1 MNILRRVEPFLPP
14 LVGGLLIVVVLIGL
28 IGTAIRN
35 PQPHDIPVGLV
46 GPAPAVQQISSS
58 FATAAPGAFQFTT
71 YASEQDARAAI
82 DARTVDG
89 VLVLGAGDPQLI
101 VAGAAGDGAVGV
113 ITAAFTNVFK
123 AQGKAPT
130 VETVHPFASGD
141 AHGLILFFVVVA
153 TQISTLASQ
162 AILLATAK
170 AVSLGLRLGFTVV
183 FGLLVGSTA
192 MGMATWI
199 AGGYGDGFWAAA
211 GLVALT
217 SMAIGSVVGGL
228 IRLLAAPGISLA
240 ALLMVL
246 SLVSSGGP
254 VGVPAPAARA
264 KESSPPLATT
274 SASPVLTAPPSEPSQ
289 PRPRS
294 TRPWCSTISS
304 PRTPSF
310 ARPSGF
316 RSTRRSSFQVWSRGG
331 STGSATGSFVSSW
344 TPGTLRPE
352 ARCSV

>member
-28 IGTAIRN
+28 IGTAIKN

-82 DARTVDG
+82 DARTIDG

-123 AQGKAPT
+123 AQGKALT

-153 TQISTLASQ
+153 TLISTLASQ

-170 AVSLGLRLGFTVV
+170 AVSLGLRLAFMVV
-183 FGLLVGSTA
+183 FGLLVGLTA

-228 IRLLAAPGISLA
+228 IRLLAAPGIGLA

-254 VGVPAPAARA
+254 VGSQLLPDFYRALAPWATAGELYSALRGALFFDGAAV
-264 KESSPPLATT
+264 AT
-274 SASPVLTAPPSEPSQ
+274 PVGVLTGWLVVGVVLIGIGDLAAN
-289 PRPRS
+289 RNRKAAV
-294 TRPWCSTISS
+294 
-304 PRTPSF
+304 
-310 ARPSGF
+310 AR
-316 RSTRRSSFQVWSRGG
+316 
-331 STGSATGSFVSSW
+331 
-344 TPGTLRPE
+344 
-352 ARCSV
+352 

>member
-1 MNILRRVEPFLPP
+1 MMRRVQSFLPP

-28 IGTAIRN
+28 IGTAIKN

-46 GPAPAVQQISSS
+46 GPGPAMQQISSS
-58 FATAAPGAFQFTT
+58 FATAAPGAFQFST

-89 VLVLGAGDPQLI
+89 VLVLGAGNPLLI
-101 VAGAAGDGAVGV
+101 VAGAAGDGATGV

-123 AQGKAPT
+123 AQGKALT

-153 TQISTLASQ
+153 TLISTLASQ
-162 AILLATAK
+162 AILLATGK
-170 AVSLGLRLGFTVV
+170 AVGLGLRLGFIVA
-183 FGLLVGSTA
+183 FGVLVGLTA

-199 AGGYGDGFWAAA
+199 AGGYGDGIWAAA

-217 SMAIGSVVGGL
+217 SMAVGSVVGGL
-228 IRLLAAPGISLA
+228 VRLVGAPGIGLA

-254 VGVPAPAARA
+254 VGSQLLPDFYRALAPWATAGELYSALRGALFFDGAALSTPIA
-264 KESSPPLATT
+264 
-274 SASPVLTAPPSEPSQ
+274 VLTGWLVVGVVLIGIGELAA
-289 PRPRS
+289 
-294 TRPWCSTISS
+294 TRN
-304 PRTPSF
+304 RHG
-310 ARPSGF
+310 AVAG
-316 RSTRRSSFQVWSRGG
+316 
-331 STGSATGSFVSSW
+331 
-344 TPGTLRPE
+344 
-352 ARCSV
+352 